1 MAALSRLSLLLSV
14 HLIWRLDDAMVGDV
28 ERTAG
33 WPRAKRRSP
42 REVHEAARATK
53 QGQVRGSHS
62 KNFYTRLPCGFWPAV
77 SILIR
82 VSVISIT
89 RRTAGGVSVVSYIY

>member
-42 REVHEAARATK
+42 REVHEAAQASRGRSGAPTVRIFTHASRVAS
-53 QGQVRGSHS
+53 GQ
-62 KNFYTRLPCGFWPAV
+62 L
-77 SILIR
+77 
-82 VSVISIT
+82 
-89 RRTAGGVSVVSYIY
+89 